1 MAQENRQLVRQ
12 LMVSINRVD
21 GIWYRLARHSGV
33 KVNTLSLLFALDDGQ
48 PRTQKQ
54 ICEEWIIPK
63 TTINTVVKECAA
75 AGYVELTQVGRE
87 KLLRLTPAGQQYAQE
102 VLRPFYQ
109 AENAAM
115 AQTLTQC
122 PPDFIQDLT
131 VYADC
136 LEAEVRR
143 SAHET
148 PTQS

>member
-75 AGYVELTQVGRE
+75 AGYVELTQAGRE

-115 AQTLTQC
+115 VQTLTQC
-122 PPDFIQDLT
+122 PPDFIRDLT

-136 LEAEVRR
+136 LESEVRR
-143 SAHET
+143 T
-148 PTQS
+148 RPKKNTT

>member
-12 LMVSINRVD
+12 LMISINQVD

-122 PPDFIQDLT
+122 PPDFIRDLAI
-131 VYADC
+131 YAAC
-136 LEAEVRR
+136 LEAEVCR
-143 SAHET
+143 SDPEKT
-148 PTQS
+148 